1 MSFVA
6 EIPYG
11 AYWTT
16 PFVRWQGS
24 FANLHSIEF
33 AAHVTKNEL
42 TRRTIDPN
50 LIDYGVLGMSVP
62 QQHAFYGLP
71 WLTGMAGLP
80 HVAGPTIGQACATSV
95 RCLLN
100 GAQEIQAGLATAALV
115 VAADRVSNGP
125 QVYYPNPLGPGGTGK
140 TENWTMDNFMCDP
153 LGNHSMLQT
162 AENVAR
168 EHGIT
173 TAAQHE
179 LVLRRQEQYAEA
191 LNNDKA
197 FLKRFITLPFD
208 VPAPNFK
215 KVVGRLDGDEGIV
228 ISTAEGLAKLR
239 PVMDGGTI
247 TFGGQTHPADANGA
261 IIMATPEKAMTMSSN
276 PAIAIKVLG
285 FGQARV
291 DLAYMPKST
300 VPAARQAL
308 SLAGLS
314 IKQIDAI
321 KTHNPFAV
329 GDLYF
334 ARETGVDVMKMNNF
348 GSPLIWGHPQGPM
361 GLRGV
366 IELIEELVING
377 GGYGLFTGCAAGD
390 TAMAI
395 VIQVGDRK

>member
-1 MSFVA
+1 MKFIA

-33 AAHVTKNEL
+33 AAHVTKREL
-42 TRRTIDPN
+42 AKRAVDPA
-50 LIDYGVLGMSVP
+50 LLDYGVLGMSVP

-80 HVAGPTIGQACATSV
+80 HVGGPTIGQACATSV

-100 GAQEIQAGLATAALV
+100 GAQEIEAGLATAALV

-168 EHGIT
+168 AHGIT

-179 LVLRRQEQYAEA
+179 LVLCRQEQYADA
-191 LNNDKA
+191 LADDKA
-197 FLKRFITLPFD
+197 FLKRFMTLPFD

-228 ISTAEGLAKLR
+228 TSTAEGLAKLR
-239 PVMDGGTI
+239 PVMEGGTV

-261 IIMATPEKAMTMSSN
+261 IIMATPEKAVELSAN
-276 PAIAIKVLG
+276 RAIAIKILG

-291 DLAYMPKST
+291 DLASMPKAT
-300 VPAARQAL
+300 VPAASRRFL
-308 SLAGLS
+308 RLGFPLTGLMPS
-314 IKQIDAI
+314 RPITRLRSVTCILPRK
-321 KTHNPFAV
+321 P
-329 GDLYF
+329 
-334 ARETGVDVMKMNNF
+334 
-348 GSPLIWGHPQGPM
+348 GSM
-361 GLRGV
+361 
-366 IELIEELVING
+366 
-377 GGYGLFTGCAAGD
+377 
-390 TAMAI
+390 
-395 VIQVGDRK
+395 